1 MVEEELCT
9 PTNECIAS
17 YTWNSGYISVAYYNI
32 SFLQLSIS
40 CETVDL
46 KPDFWHLKNLLRQI
60 NVTTVL
66 ASGPT
71 IFLTTIMQLL
81 DLPAHDNPNDY
92 RVGRV
97 KSTST
102 AEFLVY
108 TNNEKTLQT
117 SRKRILELKLPR
129 MDALKTEQERCNFIE
144 TILPLN
150 QNLVVHS
157 LGNFVTFMKNYCI
170 ERIFYLKGIC

>member
-1 MVEEELCT
+1 MAEVMAEDLLTT

-32 SFLQLSIS
+32 TSLELSIA

-46 KPDFWHLKNLLRQI
+46 KPDFWHLKNLFRQI

-81 DLPAHDNPNDY
+81 DLPSHDNPNDY

-102 AEFLVY
+102 AEFLVRNID
-108 TNNEKTLQT
+108 T
-117 SRKRILELKLPR
+117 
-129 MDALKTEQERCNFIE
+129 A
-144 TILPLN
+144 
-150 QNLVVHS
+150 
-157 LGNFVTFMKNYCI
+157 
-170 ERIFYLKGIC
+170 